1 MLATPRASAEP
12 GHEWRRW
19 IAENLLLGSAPAS
32 LLRILTG
39 AGIAEREAV
48 AELEL
53 ALRSPYLKGAAR
65 LKNRLARR
73 DWVLD
78 IQRTL
83 NGLRAPHIERRHRL
97 PAEAFLADYYS
108 TNQPVIITGMM
119 DGWMAGR
126 RCANGRSI
134 ISPATTPSAKSK
146 CSTAA
151 TPTKTMN

>member
-119 DGWMAGR
+119 DGWLAGAAQMDARLFRPPLR
-126 RCANGRSI
+126 RARSR
-134 ISPATTPSAKSK
+134 SAVR
-146 CSTAA
+146 
-151 TPTKTMN
+151 PRRRPRL